1 MALGAEMLI
10 NSLVK
15 AVGLD
20 SAEVKKTATELMALA
35 QTAKPQIQT
44 LINWNVAKIQ
54 EFDARL
60 RDMEAQQAAANEIQ
74 RKIAE
79 HLGIVIPENKPVIT
93 LIETKEENHG

>member
-20 SAEVKKTATELMALA
+20 TDEVKQTAAELMALA
-35 QTAKPQIQT
+35 QNAKPQIQQ
-44 LINWNVAKIQ
+44 LINWNVAKVQ

-60 RDMEAQQAAANEIQ
+60 RDMEAQQSVNNEIQ
-74 RKIAE
+74 RRIAE
-79 HLGIVIPENKPVIT
+79 HLGIEIPKIDTVQPVVQI
-93 LIETKEENHG
+93 EENNHE

>member
-20 SAEVKKTATELMALA
+20 SEEVKKTATELMALA
-35 QTAKPQIQT
+35 QSAKPQIQT

-60 RDMEAQQAAANEIQ
+60 RDMEAQQAVNNEIQ
-74 RKIAE
+74 RRIAE
-79 HLGIVIPENKPVIT
+79 HLGIEIPK
-93 LIETKEENHG
+93 IETEQPQLQIEEENDE